1 MSAKQHAPQAQQ
13 DAAALRAVAAPGEA
27 AALSDAGTVGDAG
40 PLGETA
46 ALPSA
51 AATGESGLLDGTTQ
65 AEGTT
70 LVDVEGTVHPLPGP
84 LGEGAL
90 LVVDVQR
97 SFADPAY
104 LPWLDE
110 AGLAAVGAAVTRAAW
125 LVDQARASGVPV
137 VWVAL
142 EQLPDA
148 PWLTSLWLRGLE
160 EGTWPVPDEP
170 CVLGTPGVEWFRVG
184 PLPGETVVPKRRYSG
199 FLGTG
204 LEAHLRETG
213 VTWVVAA
220 GLTSECCVDGTV
232 RDAFQLGFR
241 AVMTSDATT
250 AYDAQT
256 HTHALSV
263 LAQNAAVV
271 ATSASVAAAWT
282 HAAETAAG
290 SVPPSATTPSTLPTS
305 ALTPSA
311 PPSAEPVAPS
321 TAQPT
326 APPSATA
333 PSPSTVAVAE
343 PIPAGR
349 P

>member
-1 MSAKQHAPQAQQ
+1 MSATQHAPQAQR
-13 DAAALRAVAAPGEA
+13 DAAALRA
-27 AALSDAGTVGDAG
+27 AGDGAG
-40 PLGETA
+40 RADE
-46 ALPSA
+46 
-51 AATGESGLLDGTTQ
+51 
-65 AEGTT
+65 TT
-70 LVDVEGTVHPLPGP
+70 LVDVDGTVRPLPGP
-84 LGEGAL
+84 LHEGAL

-110 AGLAAVGAAVTRAAW
+110 AGLAAVDAAVTRTGW
-125 LVDQARASGVPV
+125 LVDQARAAGVPV

-142 EQLPDA
+142 EQLPDE
-148 PWLTSLWLRGLE
+148 PWSTSLWLRGLDAAA
-160 EGTWPVPDEP
+160 WPEAEEP
-170 CVLGTPGVEWFRVG
+170 CVVGTPGAEWFGVA
-184 PLPGETVVPKRRYSG
+184 PLAGETVVPKRRYSG

-204 LEAHLRETG
+204 LEAHLRESG

-241 AVMTSDATT
+241 AVMTSDATA

-256 HTHALSV
+256 HTHALTV
-263 LAQNAAVV
+263 LAENAAVV

-282 HAAETAAG
+282 HAATAA
-290 SVPPSATTPSTLPTS
+290 ATS
-305 ALTPSA
+305 
-311 PPSAEPVAPS
+311 
-321 TAQPT
+321 

>member
-1 MSAKQHAPQAQQ
+1 VSARQHAPQAQQ
-13 DAAALRAVAAPGEA
+13 DAAALRAAAAPGEA
-27 AALSDAGTVGDAG
+27 
-40 PLGETA
+40 A

-51 AATGESGLLDGTTQ
+51 AATGESGLLDGTMQ

-70 LVDVEGTVHPLPGP
+70 LVDVDGTVHPLPGP
-84 LGEGAL
+84 LDEGAL

-110 AGLAAVGAAVTRAAW
+110 AGLAAVDAAVTRTAW
-125 LVDQARASGVPV
+125 LVEQARATRVPV

-142 EQLPDA
+142 QQLPDS
-148 PWLTSLWLRGLE
+148 PWLTSLWLRGLD

-170 CVLGTPGVEWFRVG
+170 CVLGTRGAEWFRVG

-250 AYDAQT
+250 AYDAET

-271 ATSASVAAAWT
+271 ATSASVAAAWV

-290 SVPPSATTPSTLPTS
+290 AVAPSAGTPSAAP
-305 ALTPSA
+305 ASA

>member
-1 MSAKQHAPQAQQ
+1 MSARQHAPQAQR
-13 DAAALRAVAAPGEA
+13 DAAALRAAAAPGEA
-27 AALSDAGTVGDAG
+27 
-40 PLGETA
+40 
-46 ALPSA
+46 SA

-70 LVDVEGTVHPLPGP
+70 LVDV
-84 LGEGAL
+84 
-90 LVVDVQR
+90 QR

-110 AGLAAVGAAVTRAAW
+110 AGLAALDAAVTRTAW

-142 EQLPDA
+142 EQLPDS

-170 CVLGTPGVEWFRVG
+170 CVLGTPGAEWFRVG

-199 FLGTG
+199 FLGTT
-204 LEAHLRETG
+204 LETHLRETG

-271 ATSASVAAAWT
+271 ATSASVAAAWV
-282 HAAETAAG
+282 HAAAAAAG
-290 SVPPSATTPSTLPTS
+290 SVPPSAATPSTLPTS

>member
-1 MSAKQHAPQAQQ
+1 MSARQHAPQAQQ
-13 DAAALRAVAAPGEA
+13 DAAALREA
-27 AALSDAGTVGDAG
+27 AALGD
-40 PLGETA
+40 
-46 ALPSA
+46 SA
-51 AATGESGLLDGTTQ
+51 APGDGGLPD
-65 AEGTT
+65 GTT
-70 LVDVEGTVHPLPGP
+70 LVDVDGTVHPLPGP
-84 LGEGAL
+84 LHEGAL

-97 SFADPAY
+97 SFADPAH

-110 AGLAAVGAAVTRAAW
+110 AGLAAVDAAVTRTAW
-125 LVDQARASGVPV
+125 LVDQARSSGIPV

-142 EQLPDA
+142 EQLPDS
-148 PWLTSLWLRGLE
+148 PWLTSLWLRGLD

-170 CVLGTPGVEWFRVG
+170 CVLGTPGAEWFRVG

-282 HAAETAAG
+282 HAAAAAAG
-290 SVPPSATTPSTLPTS
+290 SVPPSAATPPALPTS
-305 ALTPSA
+305 ASLSA
-311 PPSAEPVAPS
+311 APVAPS

>member
-13 DAAALRAVAAPGEA
+13 DAASLRAAAAPGEA
-27 AALSDAGTVGDAG
+27 AAPGGA
-40 PLGETA
+40 
-46 ALPSA
+46 
-51 AATGESGLLDGTTQ
+51 GLLDGTTQ

-70 LVDVEGTVHPLPGP
+70 LVDVEGTMHPLPGP

-97 SFADPAY
+97 SFADPAH

-110 AGLAAVGAAVTRAAW
+110 AGLAAVDAAVTRTAW
-125 LVDQARASGVPV
+125 LVDQARSSGVPV

-142 EQLPDA
+142 EQLPDS
-148 PWLTSLWLRGLE
+148 PWLTSLWLRGLD

-170 CVLGTPGVEWFRVG
+170 CVLGTPGAEWFRVG

-241 AVMTSDATT
+241 AVMTSDATA
-250 AYDAQT
+250 AYDAET

-271 ATSASVAAAWT
+271 ATSASVAAAWV
-282 HAAETAAG
+282 HAAAAAAG
-290 SVPPSATTPSTLPTS
+290 SVPPSAATPPALSRS
-305 ALTPSA
+305 ASLSA
-311 PPSAEPVAPS
+311 APLAPS
-321 TAQPT
+321 TAPPT

>member
-1 MSAKQHAPQAQQ
+1 VSARQHAPQAQQ
-13 DAAALRAVAAPGEA
+13 DAAALRAAAAPGEA
-27 AALSDAGTVGDAG
+27 
-40 PLGETA
+40 A

-51 AATGESGLLDGTTQ
+51 AATGESGLLDGTMQ

-70 LVDVEGTVHPLPGP
+70 LVDVDGTVHPLPGP
-84 LGEGAL
+84 LDEGAL

-110 AGLAAVGAAVTRAAW
+110 AGLAAVDAAVTRTAW
-125 LVDQARASGVPV
+125 LVEQARATRVPV

-142 EQLPDA
+142 QQLPDS
-148 PWLTSLWLRGLE
+148 PWLTSLWLRGLD

-170 CVLGTPGVEWFRVG
+170 CVLGTPGAEWFRVG

-250 AYDAQT
+250 AYDAET

-271 ATSASVAAAWT
+271 ATSASVAAAWV

-290 SVPPSATTPSTLPTS
+290 AVAPSAGTPSAAP
-305 ALTPSA
+305 ASA

>member
-1 MSAKQHAPQAQQ
+1 MSARQHAPQAQQ
-13 DAAALRAVAAPGEA
+13 DAAALRAAAAPGEA
-27 AALSDAGTVGDAG
+27 AAPSDAR

-110 AGLAAVGAAVTRAAW
+110 AGLAAVDAAVTRTAW

-142 EQLPDA
+142 EQLPDS
-148 PWLTSLWLRGLE
+148 PWRTSLWLRGLE

-170 CVLGTPGVEWFRVG
+170 CVLGTPGAEWFRVG

-199 FLGTG
+199 FLGTT
-204 LEAHLRETG
+204 LETHLRETG

-271 ATSASVAAAWT
+271 ATSASVAAAWV
-282 HAAETAAG
+282 HAAGAVA
-290 SVPPSATTPSTLPTS
+290 PSAGTPSAAP
-305 ALTPSA
+305 ASA

>member
-1 MSAKQHAPQAQQ
+1 MSARQHAPQAQQ
-13 DAAALRAVAAPGEA
+13 DAAALRAAAAPPEA
-27 AALSDAGTVGDAG
+27 AASGGAGA
-40 PLGETA
+40 LGETA

-70 LVDVEGTVHPLPGP
+70 LVDIEGTVHPLPGP

-97 SFADPAY
+97 SFADPAH

-110 AGLAAVGAAVTRAAW
+110 AGLAAVDAAVTRTAW

-142 EQLPDA
+142 EQLPDS
-148 PWLTSLWLRGLE
+148 PWRTSLWLRGLD

-170 CVLGTPGVEWFRVG
+170 CVLGTPGAEWFRVG

-241 AVMTSDATT
+241 TVMTSDATT

-282 HAAETAAG
+282 HAAAAAAG
-290 SVPPSATTPSTLPTS
+290 SVPPSAATPPALSTS
-305 ALTPSA
+305 APLSVP
-311 PPSAEPVAPS
+311 PVAPS

>member
-1 MSAKQHAPQAQQ
+1 VSAKQHAPQAQQ
-13 DAAALRAVAAPGEA
+13 DAAALRAAAAPGEA
-27 AALSDAGTVGDAG
+27 AAPGGA
-40 PLGETA
+40 
-46 ALPSA
+46 
-51 AATGESGLLDGTTQ
+51 GLLDGTTQ

-84 LGEGAL
+84 LHEGAL

-110 AGLAAVGAAVTRAAW
+110 AGLAAVDAAVTRTAW
-125 LVDQARASGVPV
+125 LVDQARSSGVPV

-142 EQLPDA
+142 EQLPDS
-148 PWLTSLWLRGLE
+148 PWLTSLWLRGLD

-170 CVLGTPGVEWFRVG
+170 CVLGTPGAEWFRVG

-282 HAAETAAG
+282 HAATG
-290 SVPPSATTPSTLPTS
+290 FVPPSAATPPALSTS
-305 ALTPSA
+305 ASLSA
-311 PPSAEPVAPS
+311 PPVAPS
-321 TAQPT
+321 TAQPA

>member
-1 MSAKQHAPQAQQ
+1 MSAKQHAHAPQAQR
-13 DAAALRAVAAPGEA
+13 DAAALRAAAAPGEA
-27 AALSDAGTVGDAG
+27 AAPSDAET
-40 PLGETA
+40 LGEA
-46 ALPSA
+46 AAPPSA

-65 AEGTT
+65 AEETT

-110 AGLAAVGAAVTRAAW
+110 AGLEAVDAAVTRTAW

-142 EQLPDA
+142 EQLPDS
-148 PWLTSLWLRGLE
+148 PWRTSLWLRGLE

-170 CVLGTPGVEWFRVG
+170 CVLGTPGAEWFRVG

-282 HAAETAAG
+282 HAAAAAAG
-290 SVPPSATTPSTLPTS
+290 SVPPSATTPS
-305 ALTPSA
+305 A
-311 PPSAEPVAPS
+311 PPSAAPVAPS

>member
-1 MSAKQHAPQAQQ
+1 MSARQHAPQAQQ
-13 DAAALRAVAAPGEA
+13 DAASLRAAAAPGEA
-27 AALSDAGTVGDAG
+27 AAPSDAGT
-40 PLGETA
+40 LGATA

-70 LVDVEGTVHPLPGP
+70 LVDVEGTMHPLPGP

-97 SFADPAY
+97 SFADPAH

-110 AGLAAVGAAVTRAAW
+110 AGLAAVDAAVTRTAW
-125 LVDQARASGVPV
+125 LVDQARSSGVPV

-142 EQLPDA
+142 EQLPDS
-148 PWLTSLWLRGLE
+148 PWLTSLWLRGLD

-170 CVLGTPGVEWFRVG
+170 CVLGTPGAEWFRVG

-241 AVMTSDATT
+241 AVMTSDATA
-250 AYDAQT
+250 AYDAET

-271 ATSASVAAAWT
+271 ATSASVAAAWV
-282 HAAETAAG
+282 HAAAAAAG
-290 SVPPSATTPSTLPTS
+290 SVPPSAATPPALSTS
-305 ALTPSA
+305 ASLSA
-311 PPSAEPVAPS
+311 APLAPS

>member
-1 MSAKQHAPQAQQ
+1 MSARQHAPQAQQ
-13 DAAALRAVAAPGEA
+13 DAAALRAAAAPGEA
-27 AALSDAGTVGDAG
+27 AAPSDAG
-40 PLGETA
+40 PLGDAGTLVEAA

-51 AATGESGLLDGTTQ
+51 ADAGESGLLDGTTQ

-97 SFADPAY
+97 SFADPAH

-110 AGLAAVGAAVTRAAW
+110 AGLAAVDAAVTRTAW
-125 LVDQARASGVPV
+125 LVEQARASGVPV

-142 EQLPDA
+142 EQLPDS
-148 PWLTSLWLRGLE
+148 PWRTSLWLRGLE

-170 CVLGTPGVEWFRVG
+170 CVLGTPGAEWFRVG

-199 FLGTG
+199 FLGTS

-250 AYDAQT
+250 AYDSET

-282 HAAETAAG
+282 HAAASAADA
-290 SVPPSATTPSTLPTS
+290 VPPSALPAS
-305 ALTPSA
+305 ASPSA
-311 PPSAEPVAPS
+311 APLAPS
-321 TAQPT
+321 T

>member
-1 MSAKQHAPQAQQ
+1 VSARQHAPQAQRVAAAVRAAAVLG
-13 DAAALRAVAAPGEA
+13 DAGTLGGAAALPGSTAAGEA
-27 AALSDAGTVGDAG
+27 G
-40 PLGETA
+40 
-46 ALPSA
+46 LP
-51 AATGESGLLDGTTQ
+51 DGTTP

-70 LVDVEGTVHPLPGP
+70 LVDVDGTVHPLPGP
-84 LGEGAL
+84 LDEGAL

-110 AGLAAVGAAVTRAAW
+110 AGLAAVDAAVTRTAW
-125 LVDQARASGVPV
+125 LVDQARSSGVPV
-137 VWVAL
+137 IWVAL
-142 EQLPDA
+142 EQLPDS
-148 PWLTSLWLRGLE
+148 PWLASLWLRGLD

-170 CVLGTPGVEWFRVG
+170 CVLGTPGAEWFTVG

-204 LEAHLRETG
+204 LEAHLREIG

-271 ATSASVAAAWT
+271 ATSASVAAAWD
-282 HAAETAAG
+282 HASAAAAG
-290 SVPPSATTPSTLPTS
+290 SVAPSAATPSVAP
-305 ALTPSA
+305 ASA
-311 PPSAEPVAPS
+311 PPSAAPLAPS

>member
-1 MSAKQHAPQAQQ
+1 MSARQHAPKAQQ
-13 DAAALRAVAAPGEA
+13 DAAALRAAAAPGEA
-27 AALSDAGTVGDAG
+27 AAPSDAGT
-40 PLGETA
+40 LGATA

-65 AEGTT
+65 VEGTT

-110 AGLAAVGAAVTRAAW
+110 AGLAAVDAAVTRTAW
-125 LVDQARASGVPV
+125 LVDQARASGFPV

-142 EQLPDA
+142 EQLPDS
-148 PWLTSLWLRGLE
+148 PWRTSLWLRGLE

-170 CVLGTPGVEWFRVG
+170 CVLGTPGAEWFRVG

-250 AYDAQT
+250 AYDAET

-271 ATSASVAAAWT
+271 ATSASVAAAWV

-290 SVPPSATTPSTLPTS
+290 AVAPSAGTPSAAP
-305 ALTPSA
+305 ASA

>member
-1 MSAKQHAPQAQQ
+1 MSARQHAPQAQQ
-13 DAAALRAVAAPGEA
+13 DAAALRAAAAPGEA
-27 AALSDAGTVGDAG
+27 AAPGDAGT
-40 PLGETA
+40 LGETA

-84 LGEGAL
+84 LHEGAL

-110 AGLAAVGAAVTRAAW
+110 AGLAAVDAAVTRTAW
-125 LVDQARASGVPV
+125 LVEQARVTGVPV

-142 EQLPDA
+142 EQLPDS
-148 PWLTSLWLRGLE
+148 PWRTSLWLRGLD

-170 CVLGTPGVEWFRVG
+170 CVLGTPGAEWFRVG

-204 LEAHLRETG
+204 LEAHLREAG

-250 AYDAQT
+250 AYDAET

-271 ATSASVAAAWT
+271 ATSASVAAAWA
-282 HAAETAAG
+282 HAAAAAAG
-290 SVPPSATTPSTLPTS
+290 PRAPVAPSA
-305 ALTPSA
+305 
-311 PPSAEPVAPS
+311 APS
-321 TAQPT
+321 TAQQSASPVPPPT

>member
-13 DAAALRAVAAPGEA
+13 DAAALRAAAAPGEA
-27 AALSDAGTVGDAG
+27 AAPSDAG

-51 AATGESGLLDGTTQ
+51 AATGESGLLDGTTR

-70 LVDVEGTVHPLPGP
+70 LVDVDGTVHPLPGP
-84 LGEGAL
+84 LHEGAL

-110 AGLAAVGAAVTRAAW
+110 AGLAALDAAVTRTAW

-142 EQLPDA
+142 EQLPDS
-148 PWLTSLWLRGLE
+148 PWRTSLWLRGLE

-170 CVLGTPGVEWFRVG
+170 CVLGTPGAEWFRVG

-199 FLGTG
+199 FLGTT
-204 LEAHLRETG
+204 LETHLRETG

-241 AVMTSDATT
+241 AVMTSDATA
-250 AYDAQT
+250 AYDAET

-282 HAAETAAG
+282 HAAASAAD
-290 SVPPSATTPSTLPTS
+290 AATPSTLPTS

-311 PPSAEPVAPS
+311 PPSAAPVAPS

>member
-1 MSAKQHAPQAQQ
+1 MSARQHAPQAQQ
-13 DAAALRAVAAPGEA
+13 DAAALREAGVPGG
-27 AALSDAGTVGDAG
+27 AG
-40 PLGETA
+40 
-46 ALPSA
+46 LP
-51 AATGESGLLDGTTQ
+51 DGT
-65 AEGTT
+65 ALIEETT
-70 LVDVEGTVHPLPGP
+70 LVDIDGTVRPLPGP
-84 LGEGAL
+84 LGKGAL

-110 AGLAAVGAAVTRAAW
+110 AGLAAVDAAVTRTAW
-125 LVDQARASGVPV
+125 LVDQARATGVPV

-148 PWLTSLWLRGLE
+148 PWLTSLWLRGLD

-170 CVLGTPGVEWFRVG
+170 CVLGTPGAEWYRVT

-204 LEAHLRETG
+204 LEAHLREAG
-213 VTWVVAA
+213 ITWVVAA

-241 AVMTSDATT
+241 AVMTSDATA
-250 AYDAQT
+250 AYDTET

-271 ATSASVAAAWT
+271 ATSASVAAAWD
-282 HAAETAAG
+282 HAAAA
-290 SVPPSATTPSTLPTS
+290 
-305 ALTPSA
+305 
-311 PPSAEPVAPS
+311 VAQPAASS
-321 TAQPT
+321 TARPTAPPT

>member
-1 MSAKQHAPQAQQ
+1 MSATQHAPQAQR
-13 DAAALRAVAAPGEA
+13 DAAALRA
-27 AALSDAGTVGDAG
+27 AG
-40 PLGETA
+40 
-46 ALPSA
+46 
-51 AATGESGLLDGTTQ
+51 DGAVQ
-65 AEGTT
+65 ADETT
-70 LVDVEGTVHPLPGP
+70 LVDVDGTVRPLPGP
-84 LGEGAL
+84 LHEGAL

-104 LPWLDE
+104 LPWLDP
-110 AGLAAVGAAVTRAAW
+110 AGLKAVDAAVTRTGW
-125 LVDQARASGVPV
+125 LVDQARAAGVPV

-142 EQLPDA
+142 EQLPDE
-148 PWLTSLWLRGLE
+148 PWSTSLWLRGLDAAA
-160 EGTWPVPDEP
+160 WPEAEEP
-170 CVLGTPGVEWFRVG
+170 CVVGTPGAEWFGVA

-204 LEAHLRETG
+204 LEAHLRESG

-241 AVMTSDATT
+241 AVMTSDATA

-256 HTHALSV
+256 HTHALTV
-263 LAQNAAVV
+263 LAENAAVV

-282 HAAETAAG
+282 HAAAAA
-290 SVPPSATTPSTLPTS
+290 VTS
-305 ALTPSA
+305 
-311 PPSAEPVAPS
+311 
-321 TAQPT
+321 

>member
-1 MSAKQHAPQAQQ
+1 MSARQHAPQAQQ
-13 DAAALRAVAAPGEA
+13 DAAALRAAAAPGEA
-27 AALSDAGTVGDAG
+27 
-40 PLGETA
+40 A

-51 AATGESGLLDGTTQ
+51 AATGESGLLDGTMQ

-70 LVDVEGTVHPLPGP
+70 LVDVDGTVHPLPGP
-84 LGEGAL
+84 LDEGAL

-110 AGLAAVGAAVTRAAW
+110 AGLAAVDAAVTRTAW
-125 LVDQARASGVPV
+125 LVEQARATRVPV

-142 EQLPDA
+142 QQLPDS
-148 PWLTSLWLRGLE
+148 PWLTSLWLRGLD

-170 CVLGTPGVEWFRVG
+170 CVLGTPGAEWFRVG

-250 AYDAQT
+250 AYDAET

-271 ATSASVAAAWT
+271 ATSASVAAAWV

-290 SVPPSATTPSTLPTS
+290 AVAPSAGTPSAAP
-305 ALTPSA
+305 ASA

>member
-1 MSAKQHAPQAQQ
+1 MSATQHAPQAQR
-13 DAAALRAVAAPGEA
+13 DAAALR
-27 AALSDAGTVGDAG
+27 DAGDG
-40 PLGETA
+40 A
-46 ALPSA
+46 ASA
-51 AATGESGLLDGTTQ
+51 DE
-65 AEGTT
+65 TT
-70 LVDVEGTVHPLPGP
+70 LVDVDGTVRPLPGP
-84 LGEGAL
+84 LHEGAL

-104 LPWLDE
+104 LPWLDA
-110 AGLAAVGAAVTRAAW
+110 AGLAAVDAAVTRTGW
-125 LVDQARASGVPV
+125 LVDQARAIGVPV

-148 PWLTSLWLRGLE
+148 PWRTSLWLRGLE
-160 EGTWPVPDEP
+160 EATWPVPDEP
-170 CVLGTPGVEWFRVG
+170 CVLGTPGAEWFRVG

-199 FLGTG
+199 FLRTG
-204 LEAHLRETG
+204 LEAYLRETG

-250 AYDAQT
+250 AYDPQT

-282 HAAETAAG
+282 HAAAAA
-290 SVPPSATTPSTLPTS
+290 ATS
-305 ALTPSA
+305 
-311 PPSAEPVAPS
+311 
-321 TAQPT
+321 

>member
-1 MSAKQHAPQAQQ
+1 VTTLTGV
-13 DAAALRAVAAPGEA
+13 D
-27 AALSDAGTVGDAG
+27 GTVR
-40 PLGETA
+40 
-46 ALPSA
+46 
-51 AATGESGLLDGTTQ
+51 
-65 AEGTT
+65 
-70 LVDVEGTVHPLPGP
+70 PLPGP
-84 LGEGAL
+84 LAEAAL
-90 LVVDVQR
+90 VVVDVQR

-110 AGLAAVGAAVTRAAW
+110 AGLAAVDAAVARTAW
-125 LVDQARASGVPV
+125 LVDQARAAGVPV

-142 EQLPDA
+142 EQLPDE
-148 PWLTSLWLRGLE
+148 PWGTSLWLRGLDAAA
-160 EGTWPVPDEP
+160 WPEAEEP
-170 CVLGTPGVEWFRVG
+170 CVVGTPGAEWFGVA
-184 PLPGETVVPKRRYSG
+184 PLPGETVVAKRRYSG

-204 LEAHLRETG
+204 LEAHLRESG

-241 AVMTSDATT
+241 AVMTSDATA

-256 HTHALSV
+256 HAHALTV
-263 LAQNAAVV
+263 LAENAAVV
-271 ATSASVAAAWT
+271 ATSAAVADAWARAAAP
-282 HAAETAAG
+282 AA
-290 SVPPSATTPSTLPTS
+290 
-305 ALTPSA
+305 A
-311 PPSAEPVAPS
+311 PAPQPVAPS
-321 TAQPT
+321 TAQPTAPST

>member
-1 MSAKQHAPQAQQ
+1 MSARQHAPQAQQ
-13 DAAALRAVAAPGEA
+13 DAAALRQASAPGEA
-27 AALSDAGTVGDAG
+27 AASGGAGT
-40 PLGETA
+40 LGETA

-84 LGEGAL
+84 LGEGTL

-110 AGLAAVGAAVTRAAW
+110 AGLAAVDAAVTRTAW
-125 LVDQARASGVPV
+125 LVEQARASGVPV

-199 FLGTG
+199 FLGTT
-204 LEAHLRETG
+204 LETHLRENG

-282 HAAETAAG
+282 HAAAAAAG
-290 SVPPSATTPSTLPTS
+290 SVPPSATTPSALPTS
-305 ALTPSA
+305 APTPSA
-311 PPSAEPVAPS
+311 PPSAPPVAPS
-321 TAQPT
+321 T

>member
-13 DAAALRAVAAPGEA
+13 DAAALRAAAVSGEA
-27 AALSDAGTVGDAG
+27 AAPGGSGT
-40 PLGETA
+40 LGETA

-51 AATGESGLLDGTTQ
+51 AATGESSLLDGTTR

-97 SFADPAY
+97 SFADPAH

-110 AGLAAVGAAVTRAAW
+110 AGLAAVDAAVTRTAW

-142 EQLPDA
+142 EQLPDS
-148 PWLTSLWLRGLE
+148 PWLTSLWLRGLD

-170 CVLGTPGVEWFRVG
+170 CVLGTPGAEWFRVG

-271 ATSASVAAAWT
+271 ATSASVAAAWD
-282 HAAETAAG
+282 HASAATAG
-290 SVPPSATTPSTLPTS
+290 SLAPSA
-305 ALTPSA
+305 ATPSA
-311 PPSAEPVAPS
+311 APASAPLSAPPVAPS

>member
-1 MSAKQHAPQAQQ
+1 MSARQHAPQAQQ
-13 DAAALRAVAAPGEA
+13 DAAALRAAAAPGEA
-27 AALSDAGTVGDAG
+27 AAPSDGG
-40 PLGETA
+40 
-46 ALPSA
+46 LP
-51 AATGESGLLDGTTQ
+51 DGTTRVD
-65 AEGTT
+65 ETT
-70 LVDVEGTVHPLPGP
+70 LVDVDGTVHPLPGP
-84 LGEGAL
+84 LHEGAL

-104 LPWLDE
+104 LPWLDA
-110 AGLAAVGAAVTRAAW
+110 AGLAAVDAAVTRTAW

-142 EQLPDA
+142 EQLPDS
-148 PWLTSLWLRGLE
+148 PWLTSLWLRGLD

-170 CVLGTPGVEWFRVG
+170 CVLGTPGAEWFRVG

-199 FLGTG
+199 FLGTT

-282 HAAETAAG
+282 HAAAAVAP
-290 SVPPSATTPSTLPTS
+290 VPP
-305 ALTPSA
+305 
-311 PPSAEPVAPS
+311 
-321 TAQPT
+321 PT

>member
-1 MSAKQHAPQAQQ
+1 MSATQHAPQVQR
-13 DAAALRAVAAPGEA
+13 DAAAAREA
-27 AALSDAGTVGDAG
+27 AALVD
-40 PLGETA
+40 
-46 ALPSA
+46 A
-51 AATGESGLLDGTTQ
+51 AAPGDGDLPEGTTRVD
-65 AEGTT
+65 ETT
-70 LVDVEGTVHPLPGP
+70 LVDVDGTVRPLPGP
-84 LGEGAL
+84 LDEAAL
-90 LVVDVQR
+90 VVVDVQR

-104 LPWLDE
+104 LPGLDA
-110 AGLAAVGAAVTRAAW
+110 AGLAAVDAAVTRTAW
-125 LVDQARASGVPV
+125 LVDQARAAGVPV

-148 PWLTSLWLRGLE
+148 PWRTSLWLRGLD

-170 CVLGTPGVEWFRVG
+170 CVLGTPGAEWFRVA

-204 LEAHLRETG
+204 LDAHLRETG

-241 AVMTSDATT
+241 AVMTSDATA
-250 AYDAQT
+250 AYDAPT
-256 HTHALSV
+256 HAHALSV

-271 ATSASVAAAWT
+271 ATSAAVADAWT
-282 HAAETAAG
+282 HAAASAAPTA
-290 SVPPSATTPSTLPTS
+290 PL
-305 ALTPSA
+305 
-311 PPSAEPVAPS
+311 
-321 TAQPT
+321 T